1 MVLIA
6 HSRALPDLYV
16 PAASIDLGAVG
27 SDMRQAH
34 GLVSTQVEV
43 DLQLSVA
50 GQFRFTIPNT
60 FHAERADFLTPRG
73 APVLP
78 LLALGTRVWIRMGY
92 GDRARQK
99 LLFSGF
105 ITVVGTAFAE
115 GGSPE
120 LEVSGTDATYRMTL
134 GTSEHRFEQKK
145 VSDAVNKVAAEN
157 GFDLKFV
164 GTPPENLTLD
174 ANLQTDL
181 EFLGKLAQNF
191 STPEQKW
198 EFYARADERRDK
210 LHFRPRRNGRPADR
224 DAAVGRRPA
233 ELQARG
239 QPRQPGLEGR
249 GPRLGRGRKK
259 KIVGVARAGQ
269 GQDGA
274 VPGGDI
280 QRRAFG
286 KRDGARASLPGEVEA
301 RGRSARRRRARQAH
315 QRSRQGRG
323 RDLRSSRA
331 AARYDDRARRASA
344 SKFSTTYYVT
354 KTVHRYD
361 TSGYRTRFSVERA
374 GRMSAVLAFDLESR
388 PRGRRQRRG
397 RRHRHG
403 RRATTIPRGLGG

>member
-6 HSRALPDLYV
+6 HSRTLPDLYV
-16 PAASIDLGAVG
+16 PAATIELGAVG

-157 GFDLKFV
+157 GFDLKFA
-164 GTPPENLTLD
+164 GTPPDNLTLD
-174 ANLQTDL
+174 SNLQTDL

-210 LHFRPRRNGRPADR
+210 LHFRPRRKDDPPIATLQWGADLLSFKPE
-224 DAAVGRRPA
+224 VN
-233 ELQARG
+233 
-239 QPRQPGLEGR
+239 
-249 GPRLGRGRKK
+249 LGNQVSKVEVHGWDEVAKK
-259 KIVGVARAGQ
+259 KILGVARAGAGAGRRRSGRRYPAARLRQ
-269 GQDGA
+269 G
-274 VPGGDI
+274 
-280 QRRAFG
+280 
-286 KRDGARASLPGEVEA
+286 DGARASLPGEVEA
-301 RGRSARRRRARQAH
+301 RSRSARRRRARQAH
-315 QRSRQGRG
+315 QRSRQRA
-323 RDLRSSRA
+323 RARPSVSPSCCPIRRSRSQASEPSSR
-331 AARYDDRARRASA
+331 RP
-344 SKFSTTYYVT
+344 TT
-354 KTVHRYD
+354 
-361 TSGYRTRFSVERA
+361 
-374 GRMSAVLAFDLESR
+374 
-388 PRGRRQRRG
+388 
-397 RRHRHG
+397 
-403 RRATTIPRGLGG
+403 

>member
-6 HSRALPDLYV
+6 HSRTLPDLYV

-145 VSDAVNKVAAEN
+145 VSDAVNKVASEN
-157 GFDLKFV
+157 GFDLKFA
-164 GTPPENLTLD
+164 GTPPDNLTLE
-174 ANLQTDL
+174 L
-181 EFLGKLAQNF
+181 E
-191 STPEQKW
+191 
-198 EFYARADERRDK
+198 
-210 LHFRPRRNGRPADR
+210 PADR
-224 DAAVGRRPA
+224 SRIPR
-233 ELQARG
+233 QAR
-239 QPRQPGLEGR
+239 PELLHPGTEMGILR
-249 GPRLGRGRKK
+249 
-259 KIVGVARAGQ
+259 
-269 GQDGA
+269 
-274 VPGGDI
+274 
-280 QRRAFG
+280 
-286 KRDGARASLPGEVEA
+286 
-301 RGRSARRRRARQAH
+301 ARRRAPGQAPFPAAP
-315 QRSRQGRG
+315 QG
-323 RDLRSSRA
+323 
-331 AARYDDRARRASA
+331 
-344 SKFSTTYYVT
+344 
-354 KTVHRYD
+354 
-361 TSGYRTRFSVERA
+361 
-374 GRMSAVLAFDLESR
+374 
-388 PRGRRQRRG
+388 
-397 RRHRHG
+397 
-403 RRATTIPRGLGG
+403 